1 LALRPAFALFADCN
15 NGMVS
20 WQPISPGYVAGT
32 MAIQRLTLPA
42 GLACP

>member
-1 LALRPAFALFADCN
+1 
-15 NGMVS
+15 MVS
-20 WQPISPGYVAGT
+20 WQPIGAGYVAGT